1 VISRGGGCV
10 GADDDGPVVM
20 DGWRRTSR
28 EHRFFLA
35 ADLASNNLGRWHWY
49 DRYRHPIIQFQRLLR
64 HVEYLD
70 GRHGIFRVIRLI
82 QLWRLKQLG
91 MKLGFSVPRHVFGP
105 GLSLAHYGSI
115 VVNGTA
121 RVGCNARVHSCVN
134 IGEGH
139 GAAPSIGDNVYLG
152 PGAKLFGAI
161 TIGDGAV
168 IGANAVVNRDV
179 PPRVVVGGV
188 PARVL
193 TEVVPNPSM
202 VIDGCAVAASR
213 LGYTI
218 DACRKPPAKV

>member
-1 VISRGGGCV
+1 M
-10 GADDDGPVVM
+10 M
-20 DGWRRTSR
+20 DGRRRTFR

-35 ADLASNNLGRWHWY
+35 ADLASNNLERWRWY
-49 DRYRHPIIQFQRLLR
+49 DRYHYPIMQFQRLLR

-70 GRHGIFRVIRLI
+70 GRHGVLRVIRVV

-91 MKLGFSVPRHVFGP
+91 MKLGFTVPRHVFGP
-105 GLSLAHYGSI
+105 GLSLAHHGSI
-115 VVNGTA
+115 VVNGSA

-134 IGEGH
+134 IGEGR
-139 GAAPSIGDNVYLG
+139 GAAPQIGDDVYIG

-193 TEVVPNPSM
+193 AEVAPSPPM
-202 VIDGCAVAASR
+202 VIDGCAIAVGR
-213 LGYTI
+213 LGYAI
-218 DACRKPPAKV
+218 GAYRRQAASV